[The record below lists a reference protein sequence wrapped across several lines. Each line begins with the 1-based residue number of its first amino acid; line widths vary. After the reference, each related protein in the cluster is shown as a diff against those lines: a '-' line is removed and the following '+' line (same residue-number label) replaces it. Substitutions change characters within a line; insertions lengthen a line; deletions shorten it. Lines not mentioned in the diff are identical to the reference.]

1 MSCGVVGSVV
11 VVGLLGAGVVVST
24 FLGRA
29 FLINRRC
36 GRDGAFFRLRF
47 CSGVVVNVV
56 DIRCDKIGLC
66 CGWTEIFRLEFF
78 TLDNK
83 PFSSTTYIHNECTNY
98 R

>member
-11 VVGLLGAGVVVST
+11 VVGLFVAGVVVVST

-56 DIRCDKIGLC
+56 DMKL
-66 CGWTEIFRLEFF
+66 L
-78 TLDNK
+78 L
-83 PFSSTTYIHNECTNY
+83 
-98 R
+98 

>member
-11 VVGLLGAGVVVST
+11 VVGLFVAGVVVVST

-47 CSGVVVNVV
+47 CSGVVVKVV
-56 DIRCDKIGLC
+56 DMKLFLVGSWWLDRDKILK
-66 CGWTEIFRLEFF
+66 F
-78 TLDNK
+78 
-83 PFSSTTYIHNECTNY
+83 
-98 R
+98 

>member
-56 DIRCDKIGLC
+56 DIRCDKFFP
-66 CGWTEIFRLEFF
+66 CGWTEIFDCLKLE
-78 TLDNK
+78 T
-83 PFSSTTYIHNECTNY
+83 PFQ
-98 R
+98 

>member
-56 DIRCDKIGLC
+56 DIWC
-66 CGWTEIFRLEFF
+66 
-78 TLDNK
+78 N
-83 PFSSTTYIHNECTNY
+83 
-98 R
+98 